1 MSFSK
6 SQLKSL
12 KTAFQKHGGVF
23 AYLFGSQAAGT
34 ATKNSD
40 FDFAVML
47 SDKIKKNKRF
57 DIRLKLI
64 SEISRILKDDK
75 VEIVVLNDTLSSF
88 FKFVIIKEG
97 EFVFERDHSARVDFE
112 LKTMNEY
119 YDFSPFLDLY
129 NQAYLKREL
138 AAAK

>member
-1 MSFSK
+1 MNI
-6 SQLKSL
+6 SQKNLKTLKSV
-12 KTAFQKHGGVF
+12 FQKNGVVF
-23 AYLFGSQAAGT
+23 TYLFGSQAAGT
-34 ATKNSD
+34 ATKDSD

-47 SDKIKKNKRF
+47 SEKIAKKKRF

-75 VEIVVLNDTLSSF
+75 IEIVILNDQKNSF

-97 EFVFERDHSARVDFE
+97 KFLFERDHSARVDFE

-119 YDFSPFLDLY
+119 YDFSPFLNLY

>member
-1 MSFSK
+1 MEFSK
-6 SQLKSL
+6 KQFSDIKAAL
-12 KTAFQKHGGVF
+12 QKHDAVF
-23 AYLFGSQAAGT
+23 AYLFGSQATGQ

-47 SDKIKKNKRF
+47 SEKIVKKKRF

-64 SEISRILKDDK
+64 SEISRTLKNDK
-75 VEIVVLNDTLSSF
+75 VEIVVLNNEKSSF

-97 EFVFERDHSARVDFE
+97 KVVFEKDHSARVDFE

-119 YDFSPFLDLY
+119 YDFSPFLNLY
-129 NQAYLKREL
+129 NQSYLKREL
-138 AAAK
+138 AVAK